1 MMRKVPTTSD
11 TAAKTSR
18 KVVMKDRPFWISV
31 AICSETL
38 SPVTASKPAGNGS
51 VTATKRRSLVSRNV
65 SVTRTRSP
73 AA

>member
-38 SPVTASKPAGNGS
+38 SPVTASKPAGSTLATWARSSDCETPGLA
-51 VTATKRRSLVSRNV
+51 VTHASLN
-65 SVTRTRSP
+65 
-73 AA
+73 